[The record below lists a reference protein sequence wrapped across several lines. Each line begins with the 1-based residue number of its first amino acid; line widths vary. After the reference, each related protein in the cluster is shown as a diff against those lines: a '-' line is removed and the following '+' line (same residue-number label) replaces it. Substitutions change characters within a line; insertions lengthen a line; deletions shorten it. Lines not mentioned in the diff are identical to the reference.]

1 MTQMTSFAA
10 QTDTQT
16 DSQTDSQTDNL
27 TTPAAQDNKGRMK
40 YSGNEVLRL
49 LRALNEARLDMDRKC
64 LSMNGVVHI
73 VQERIEEML
82 QSRRFS
88 YADLARLITSSGFP
102 VTARTLK
109 DYLAQARKDAKEGRT
124 AHSELKK
131 LILAAAQKQET
142 QEYADTSV
150 PCPATVD
157 DSHDEE
163 SVVNAD
169 DDFATPDND
178 WLASSVSCAMNAIET
193 KNMKRQHV
201 QDIYAARKRRKKARK
216 HK

>member
-1 MTQMTSFAA
+1 MTNN
-10 QTDTQT
+10 QTN
-16 DSQTDSQTDNL
+16 SLTDNL

-40 YSGNEVLRL
+40 YSGNEVLHL
-49 LRALNEARLDMDRKC
+49 LRALNDARLDMDRKC

-88 YADLARLITSSGFP
+88 YDDLARIITSSGFP

-124 AHSELKK
+124 DHSELKQ
-131 LILAAAQKQET
+131 LILASAQKQEM
-142 QEYADTSV
+142 QEYADADA
-150 PCPATVD
+150 PCPAAED

-163 SVVNAD
+163 TVADAD
-169 DDFATPDND
+169 DFPTPDND
-178 WLASSVSCAMNAIET
+178 WLASSVSRSMASIEA
-193 KNMKRQHV
+193 KDMKKQHI

-216 HK
+216 NK